1 MFRKR
6 EAVAITIKPQS
17 ESNRCDV
24 LLFER
29 KRTWGPMFSAFD
41 ALLYVRKTEK
51 NRNEIRAVP
60 LCILKPG
67 HLEFE
72 ASQKV
77 NLRKLKETKEL
88 GTKGAMN
95 GFVNVV
101 RSWVAEFC
109 TVVVIIIIVIVI
121 MIMMI
126 IVILA
131 MMIIIILLLAM
142 IMGLINDRC
151 KKSGAHC

>member
-1 MFRKR
+1 M
-6 EAVAITIKPQS
+6 

-24 LLFER
+24 LLFEI
-29 KRTWGPMFSAFD
+29 KRTWEPMFSAFD

-60 LCILKPG
+60 ASKLCILKPG

-72 ASQKV
+72 ASKKE
-77 NLRKLKETKEL
+77 NLLKLKETIEL
-88 GTKGAMN
+88 GTKGEMN

-126 IVILA
+126 TVILA

-142 IMGLINDRC
+142 IIW
-151 KKSGAHC
+151 A